1 MDRQNLEQKL
11 NNILV
16 GESTYNM
23 YALCNHILKNLNELA
38 IDNSQG
44 LFGTRLNQYT
54 ITITY
59 KGYRLVSF
67 DIKRKKDDVHG
78 FVVKQVIISDEEF
91 VDYESRIVEINAR
104 ILKNNKQH
112 YWFIDNLNL
121 DELVGLL
128 KHIQKQYPQKTL
140 GEIKA
145 MVNNLHTNFWNILTE
160 SENNNIQ

>member
-1 MDRQNLEQKL
+1 MNRQNLEQKL

-44 LFGTRLNQYT
+44 LFGTRVNQYT

-91 VDYESRIVEINAR
+91 VDYESRITEINSL
-104 ILKNNKQH
+104 ILKRNQEKEYYFSQSN
-112 YWFIDNLNL
+112 IG
-121 DELVGLL
+121 ELADLL
-128 KHIQKQYPQKTL
+128 KTIKEKYPHKTF
-140 GEIKA
+140 GEIKN
-145 MVNNLHTNFWNILTE
+145 MVQDLHTYFWNILTE
-160 SENNNIQ
+160 SEK